1 MKISTHLF
9 HSAKL
14 CISLKLLCS
23 TKFLNQKIIKLR
35 FSEISMKA
43 LLFHCKRYITKI
55 SRLSVRPKNLS
66 PEPIRKKGWN
76 CRDCIVVLLT
86 VEKKDSIK
94 KNCDELVREISKM
107 SKEVGHKNIILLPFA
122 HLSNRLA
129 DSGKSLKILVNLES
143 LLKKDFNVIRSHFGS
158 HKSLLLDIYG
168 HPGNVRYREF

>member
-1 MKISTHLF
+1 
-9 HSAKL
+9 
-14 CISLKLLCS
+14 
-23 TKFLNQKIIKLR
+23 
-35 FSEISMKA
+35 
-43 LLFHCKRYITKI
+43 
-55 SRLSVRPKNLS
+55 
-66 PEPIRKKGWN
+66 
-76 CRDCIVVLLT
+76 
-86 VEKKDSIK
+86 
-94 KNCDELVREISKM
+94 M